1 MSVAVCEGDETFYTH
16 TSTLLRDDDRS
27 PEEDAVA
34 KKVRH
39 FAHLRDD
46 GKKTSIILMTS
57 LFKIRFSARNWKL
70 ENNNYWEEYF

>member
-1 MSVAVCEGDETFYTH
+1 MSVAVCKGDETFYTH

-27 PEEDAVA
+27 PEKDAVA

-46 GKKTSIILMTS
+46 GKKTSIILMTY
-57 LFKIRFSARNWKL
+57 LKYDFLPEIGNLRTIITGDLPER
-70 ENNNYWEEYF
+70 